1 MDTRRSPADD
11 RRDNSSSGKIMRLPN
26 ARIPDADR
34 DAGEV
39 AARGAAALNMVRQA
53 AEAFRAAEDRLH
65 ATEARGE
72 AIVQRAMKELKN
84 LNARKE
90 TLESRLRSA
99 EVRAQ
104 LMEARLQEN
113 EARAK
118 QAEEWLARLHDALA
132 HDFSRG
138 RQAVPAGR

>member
-1 MDTRRSPADD
+1 MDMRRSPADD
-11 RRDNSSSGKIMRLPN
+11 RRDNFGSGKIMRLPN
-26 ARIPDADR
+26 ARLPDADR
-34 DAGEV
+34 DANDI

-53 AEAFRAAEDRLH
+53 AEAFRAAEDRLST
-65 ATEARGE
+65 TEARGE

-113 EARAK
+113 EERAK
-118 QAEEWLARLHDALA
+118 QAEEWLARLHEALY
-132 HDFSRG
+132 HDFAGNKPAPAASR
-138 RQAVPAGR
+138 

>member
-1 MDTRRSPADD
+1 MDMRRPPADD
-11 RRDNSSSGKIMRLPN
+11 RRNGISSGKVMRLPN
-26 ARIPDADR
+26 ARMPEEGD
-34 DAGEV
+34 V
-39 AARGAAALNMVRQA
+39 AARGAAALDMVRQA

-65 ATEARGE
+65 STEARGE

-84 LNARKE
+84 LNARKQ

-118 QAEEWLARLHDALA
+118 QAEEWLARLHDALY
-132 HDFSRG
+132 HDFTG
-138 RQAVPAGR
+138 KKVAPAAAR